1 MSRLKP
7 SERAGLPF
15 GDAAH
20 YRRGTSGAGA
30 GAESKAMPL
39 YDSSRP
45 PLTRRGD
52 RVGRRRDILRAAS
65 EILATGGYGEMN
77 MRAIARR
84 AGVSAGT
91 TYSYFASKEEIF
103 ATLLADRYLKLGRLL
118 DAAGATARSLLQ
130 LMQAILPHVEEMMNE
145 VGQHGTVMPGDDGL
159 TSDTDQKLEAA
170 AAATRESL
178 GRAVS
183 NTAMREGV
191 TLSRTPGTDALLWS
205 LVIGLAGGDRLSI
218 ATPTP
223 RDRQQLAE
231 LAARMVMRG
240 LAAGS

>member
-1 MSRLKP
+1 MTR
-7 SERAGLPF
+7 
-15 GDAAH
+15 
-20 YRRGTSGAGA
+20 AGA
-30 GAESKAMPL
+30 GAESEPMAL
-39 YDSSRP
+39 YDSNQP

-103 ATLLADRYLKLGRLL
+103 ATLLTDRYLRLSRLL

-145 VGQHGTVMPGDDGL
+145 VGQHGAVVPDDDGL
-159 TSDTDQKLEAA
+159 TSDTDRNLEAA
-170 AAATRESL
+170 ATAMREAL
-178 GRAVS
+178 ERAVS
-183 NTAMREGV
+183 NAAMREGV
-191 TLSRTPGTDALLWS
+191 TLSRAPGTDALLWS
-205 LVIGLAGGDRLSI
+205 LVVGLAGGDRLSM
-218 ATPTP
+218 ATPTV